1 MVISFCLGKTYSR
14 GKIIQEFF
22 IIFKTYKS
30 YIMKSWKRALS
41 PLATLE
47 SLYNKSAWGSLT
59 QGYSFVTL
67 NKGSVKQKESTA
79 KEAAAPYQSPGT
91 QLEGMVFWNP
101 VYLTLL
107 NLLLLSQ
114 KIPTAKESSR
124 LPISQLPQSCC
135 TFPLSISQFFLS
147 LHTSLPSSHVSDLSA
162 LSKSHLHPTAS
173 HSRAGAQWTGSLL
186 GCWLCPVKTQSPKPQ

>member
-22 IIFKTYKS
+22 IIFKTDKS

-67 NKGSVKQKESTA
+67 SKGSAKQKESTA

-91 QLEGMVFWNP
+91 QLEGMV
-101 VYLTLL
+101 YLTLL
-107 NLLLLSQ
+107 NLLLLPQ
-114 KIPTAKESSR
+114 KIPTTKESSR

-135 TFPLSISQFFLS
+135 RSPRSISQFFLS
-147 LHTSLPSSHVSDLSA
+147 LHTSLPSSHVSDLPA
-162 LSKSHLHPTAS
+162 LSQSHLHPTAS
-173 HSRAGAQWTGSLL
+173 HSRAGAQ
-186 GCWLCPVKTQSPKPQ
+186 